1 MTLKE
6 IIIEALHDP
15 QNWTDEGEVK
25 WNWVDSDLWLHP
37 ESKKY
42 SDEEKIS
49 ALDFFPDCEVPDYD
63 NMTFRVTHPLP

>member
-1 MTLKE
+1 MY
-6 IIIEALHDP
+6 
-15 QNWTDEGEVK
+15 GENK
-25 WNWVDSDLWLHP
+25 NKSGSKNFPNPLASAEEK

-49 ALDFFPDCEVPDYD
+49 ALDFFPDSEVPDYD